1 MTGAPFLFN
10 PASWDDWQQW
20 AGDHLTAL
28 VLIGIGLAI
37 ANLLFRRF
45 VVRLLRRAV
54 LRTAIL
60 RKEDESLA
68 IRRADTLAA
77 TVNWAFAIVLTFLGT
92 GLVLSQLGLN
102 VSALIASVGVVGIA
116 IGLGA
121 QTLVKDLVNG
131 LFILLE
137 DQYGVGDV
145 VQVAGVSGLV
155 IEINPRRTVLRD
167 LDGNVHVVPNS
178 AITIATN
185 MTRGFSR
192 INVDFAVAY
201 EEDIDRVTEV
211 VNDVCRELSEE
222 RASDIIDPPKV
233 LRVDA
238 LAASGVVVKVVG
250 DVKPFMQWELMGEL
264 RRRVK
269 TRFDIEGIE
278 IPYPHQTT
286 VLKRADEAR
295 VTDERALRPETGQLD
310 GD

>member
-1 MTGAPFLFN
+1 MISLPFLFN

-20 AGDHLTAL
+20 AGDNLTAL
-28 VLIGIGLAI
+28 VLIGIGLGI
-37 ANLLFRRF
+37 ANFLFRRF
-45 VVRLLRRAV
+45 AVRLLRRAV
-54 LRTAIL
+54 LRTATL
-60 RKEDESLA
+60 RKEDEVLA

-77 TVNWAFAIVLTFLGT
+77 TVNWGFAIILTFLGT

-116 IGLGA
+116 LGLGA
-121 QTLVKDLVNG
+121 QTLVKDLING
-131 LFILLE
+131 LFILVE

-155 IEINPRRTVLRD
+155 VEINPRRTVLRD
-167 LDGNVHVVPNS
+167 LDGNVHVIPNS

-201 EEDIDRVTEV
+201 EEDIDRVTDV

-222 RASDIIDPPKV
+222 RAADIIDPPKV

-250 DVKPFMQWELMGEL
+250 DVRPFMQWELMGEL

-269 TRFDIEGIE
+269 KRFDVEGIE

-286 VLKRADEAR
+286 VIKRSDGTR
-295 VTDERALRPETGQLD
+295 LTDERAVAAETGRLED
-310 GD
+310 